1 MRQKSN
7 GLAGCIATWG
17 LFALAAG
24 CMDHGTMMLPQV
36 MDVSPYQGSWDLL
49 KFSDKNADPNI
60 VEVDLEAK
68 VGQAEF
74 LPGKVTPVWT
84 YNGGTPGPT
93 LEAKVG
99 DKVIVHFKNSLPE
112 PTTIHWHGVR
122 VPNDMDGV
130 ALMQQPIAAGGSF
143 DYTFTAQDAGTFW
156 YHPHHR
162 SDVQV
167 EKGLYG
173 AIVVRGPMEPTLS
186 AERVAILDDVYL
198 DSDGMPMPQ
207 GSADELMIGRQGNL
221 LLVNGKPRPITTLR
235 AGERHR
241 FRFINA
247 ANARYF
253 RLALPG
259 HKLTLLGVDGG
270 LLEVPRQIDELM
282 LVPGERAD
290 VVVTATGSPGEELD
304 IMTMPYER
312 GHGSGML
319 PAAKVM
325 QVRYTGEVAT
335 TTPML
340 PSNFR
345 SIDALPV
352 PVRSRMFVLAENQP
366 ASGGGHGG
374 GHGGAAGG
382 SPSFTINGQAFPNI
396 TPLVAKLGETEL
408 WEVISD
414 EEIDHPFHIH
424 GFFFQVL
431 SRGGIPEPFR
441 AWKDTVNIKGKQTLQ
456 LAVRFDGFDGKW
468 LFHCHILE
476 HSENG
481 MTGELDIT
489 K

>member
-1 MRQKSN
+1 MTHAKI
-7 GLAGCIATWG
+7 GIAGCLATWG
-17 LFALAAG
+17 LLALTGG
-24 CMDHGTMMLPQV
+24 CMDHNTMMLPQV
-36 MDVSPYQGSWDLL
+36 LNVAPYQGTWELT
-49 KFSDKNADPNI
+49 KFTDKNADPNI

-68 VGQAEF
+68 IGEAEF
-74 LPGKVTPVWT
+74 LPGKTTAVWT

-112 PTTIHWHGVR
+112 PTTIHWHGIR
-122 VPNDMDGV
+122 VPNDMDG
-130 ALMQQPIAAGGSF
+130 ATLMKLPIPAGGSF
-143 DYTFTAQDAGTFW
+143 DYSFTVQDAGTFW

-173 AIVVRGPMEPTLS
+173 AIVVRGPMEPIFS

-198 DSDGMPMPQ
+198 DSDGIPMPQ

-221 LLVNGKPRPITTLR
+221 LLVNGKPRPIAILR

-247 ANARYF
+247 ANARYY

-270 LLEVPRQIDELM
+270 LLDAPRELDELM

-290 VVVTATGSPGEELD
+290 VVITATSNPGTELD
-304 IMTMPYER
+304 ILTLPYER
-312 GHGSGML
+312 GHGSGTL
-319 PAAKVM
+319 PSANVL
-325 QVRYTGEVAT
+325 QIRYSSEAAT
-335 TTPML
+335 TTPSL
-340 PSNFR
+340 PMSFR
-345 SIDALPV
+345 PIDALPA
-352 PVRSRMFVLAENQP
+352 PVRSRQLVLAESQP
-366 ASGGGHGG
+366 AGAGGHS
-374 GHGGAAGG
+374 GHGSSA
-382 SPSFTINGQAFPNI
+382 SDRPSFTINGQAFPNI

-408 WEVISD
+408 WEVRSD

-431 SRGGIPEPFR
+431 SRGGVPEPFR

-481 MTGELDIT
+481 MTGELDVT